1 MFCSN
6 CGHKLNEGEAFCPN
20 CGQKKEDSPNLG
32 SSNQSTVNGSG
43 VVNSKAG
50 TTNTMAILSLVF
62 SVLGLLIAGL
72 PLGIISV
79 CFGAT
84 ALNHLKS
91 FPEEK
96 GKGLAIAGI
105 AIGAFDIIAVVIQLL
120 VLA

>member
-6 CGHKLNEGEAFCPN
+6 CGHKLNEGEEFCPN
-20 CGQKKEDSPNLG
+20 CGQKKEDSTNLG
-32 SSNQSTVNGSG
+32 SSNQSNGSG

-62 SVLGLLIAGL
+62 SVLGLLVAGL

-105 AIGAFDIIAVVIQLL
+105 ALGAFDIIAVVIQLL

>member
-6 CGHKLNEGEAFCPN
+6 CGHKLNEGEVFCPN
-20 CGQKKEDSPNLG
+20 CGQKKEDSTNLG

>member
-6 CGHKLNEGEAFCPN
+6 CGHKLNEGEEFCPN

-32 SSNQSTVNGSG
+32 SSKQSTVNGSG

>member
-6 CGHKLNEGEAFCPN
+6 CGHKLNEGEEFCPN
-20 CGQKKEDSPNLG
+20 CDQKKEDSTNLG

-105 AIGAFDIIAVVIQLL
+105 ALGAFDIIAVVIQLL